1 MTSFLQYCVN
11 TLGYLRLMTVSDL
24 IDIAILSFLFYKCIG
39 IFQRTNAAKVAK
51 ALLLIIVAM
60 WISYQFNLNAISFIL
75 NKAVELGL
83 LALVVIFQPEIRRFL
98 ERIGSNNV
106 SRISRFF
113 RNETPVSDVEEA
125 IQETVEAYGEM
136 SKNRVGALMV
146 FERETNLSNIISS
159 GTPFQSTVTS
169 ELLKNIFYPNAP
181 LHDGAVVVRQ
191 GKIAAAACM
200 LPMSESMN
208 LSKDLGMR
216 HRAGLGMS
224 ERSDAVVA
232 IVSEETGAI
241 SVVVNGNLRR
251 HLSPETL
258 GRILRNELLPG
269 RRAPPA
275 SGADLPCRSGKEG
288 EENRDQ
294 PEEKPQ
300 NLQYRP
306 GHCAGGGCVDV
317 CHQRGK
323 SLRHRYCPGNPG
335 YRGGRGQPG

>member
-1 MTSFLQYCVN
+1 MASFLQYCVN
-11 TLGYLRLMTVSDL
+11 TMGYLRLITVSD
-24 IDIAILSFLFYKCIG
+24 IVDIALLSFLFYKCIG
-39 IFQRTNAAKVAK
+39 IFQRTNAGKVAK
-51 ALLLIIVAM
+51 ALLLLVVAM
-60 WISYQFNLNAISFIL
+60 WVSYQFNLNAINFIL
-75 NKAVELGL
+75 DKAVELGL

-106 SRISRFF
+106 SRFSRFF
-113 RNETPVSDVEEA
+113 HNDAPMTDMEET
-125 IQETVEAYGEM
+125 IRETVEAYAEM

-146 FERETNLSNIISS
+146 FERETDLSNVISS

-241 SVVVNGNLRR
+241 SVVINGNLRR

-258 GRILRNELLPG
+258 GRVLSNELLPREEQDTGKNWASSLLFWKG
-269 RRAPPA
+269 R
-275 SGADLPCRSGKEG
+275 G
-288 EENRDQ
+288 
-294 PEEKPQ
+294 EKP
-300 NLQYRP
+300 
-306 GHCAGGGCVDV
+306 
-317 CHQRGK
+317 
-323 SLRHRYCPGNPG
+323 
-335 YRGGRGQPG
+335 